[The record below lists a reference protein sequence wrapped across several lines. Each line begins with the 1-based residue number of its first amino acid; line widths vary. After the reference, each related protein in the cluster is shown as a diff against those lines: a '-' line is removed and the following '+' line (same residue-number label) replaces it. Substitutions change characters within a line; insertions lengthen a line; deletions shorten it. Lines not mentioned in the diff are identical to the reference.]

1 MAGAAA
7 PSDSAG
13 AGPARAPTV
22 SIVVPVHNEEEA
34 IGPCLD
40 AALRQTTPADE
51 IIVVDNASTD
61 ATRARL
67 AGYADRVVLLTEPRL
82 GVLAARNRGLMAATG
97 DVIGRIDADTRLP
110 PYWVEEVRRVFADG
124 TVAAVTGPVTYYDI
138 RFPLA
143 LNAVDLTLRRAWTL
157 PSRRRLDWLFG
168 ANMAVRARAWHA
180 IRTDLCDD
188 RRYHED
194 LDLGIHLRRAGHRV
208 VFAAGLRASTSARRF
223 RNDPADFW
231 AYLRMID
238 ASYASHSRGRAG
250 SASYWRAWLT
260 SRLIMLFYLP
270 FRALHRTHPAYRAAA
285 PARKNPM
292 AAAPS
297 PVALEGEDAELGHLP
312 EAEAAVDRL
321 TDR

>member
-1 MAGAAA
+1 MAGAAR
-7 PSDSAG
+7 PSDSA
-13 AGPARAPTV
+13 AASLDRAPRV
-22 SIVVPVHNEEEA
+22 SIVVPVHNEEES

-40 AALRQTTPADE
+40 AVLRQTTPADE

-67 AGYADRVVLLTEPRL
+67 ARYADRVVLLTEPRL
-82 GVLAARNRGLMAATG
+82 GVLHARDRGLTAATG

-110 PYWVEEVRRVFADG
+110 PYWVEMVRGLFADG

-138 RFPLA
+138 RFPVA
-143 LNAVDLTLRRAWTL
+143 LNAVDLVLRRAWALL

-180 IRTDLCDD
+180 VRADLCDD

-194 LDLGIHLRRAGHRV
+194 LDLGIHLHRAGHRV
-208 VFAAGLRASTSARRF
+208 VFAAGLRAGTSARRF
-223 RNDPADFW
+223 RNRPADFW

-238 ASYASHSRGRAG
+238 ASYASHSGRAG

-260 SRLIMLFYLP
+260 TRLIMLCYLP
-270 FRALHRTHPAYRAAA
+270 FRALHRAHPAYTAA
-285 PARKNPM
+285 PPRKNPM
-292 AAAPS
+292 AAEP
-297 PVALEGEDAELGHLP
+297 LP
-312 EAEAAVDRL
+312 
-321 TDR
+321 

>member
-13 AGPARAPTV
+13 AGPARAPKV
-22 SIVVPVHNEEEA
+22 SIVVPVHNEEET

-67 AGYADRVVLLTEPRL
+67 AGYTDRVVLLTEPRL

-138 RFPLA
+138 RFPAA

-157 PSRRRLDWLFG
+157 PSRQRLDWLFG

-208 VFAAGLRASTSARRF
+208 VFAAGLRAGTSARRF

-238 ASYASHSRGRAG
+238 ASYASHSGRAG
-250 SASYWRAWLT
+250 NASYWRAWLT

-270 FRALHRTHPAYRAAA
+270 FRALHRTHPAYSAAA

-292 AAAPS
+292 AAAP
-297 PVALEGEDAELGHLP
+297 DAR
-312 EAEAAVDRL
+312 A
-321 TDR
+321 

>member
-1 MAGAAA
+1 MTGAAG
-7 PSDSAG
+7 PSDSAEAG
-13 AGPARAPTV
+13 AARAPRV
-22 SIVVPVHNEEEA
+22 SIVVPVHNEEET

-40 AALRQTTPADE
+40 AVLRQTTPADE

-67 AGYADRVVLLTEPRL
+67 ADYTDRVVLLTEPRL
-82 GVLAARNRGLMAATG
+82 GVLAARNRGLTAATG

-110 PYWVEEVRRVFADG
+110 PYWVEAVRRVFADD

-138 RFPLA
+138 RFPAA
-143 LNAVDLTLRRAWTL
+143 LNAVDRTLRRAWTL
-157 PSRRRLDWLFG
+157 PSRQRLDWLFG

-180 IRTDLCDD
+180 IRPDLCDD
-188 RRYHED
+188 LRYHED

-208 VFAAGLRASTSARRF
+208 VFAPGLRAGTSARRF

-238 ASYASHSRGRAG
+238 ASYASHSGRAG

-260 SRLIMLFYLP
+260 SRLIMLCYLP
-270 FRALHRTHPAYRAAA
+270 FRALHRTHPAYTAAA
-285 PARKNPM
+285 LPRKNPM
-292 AAAPS
+292 AAEPS
-297 PVALEGEDAELGHLP
+297 P
-312 EAEAAVDRL
+312 
-321 TDR
+321 